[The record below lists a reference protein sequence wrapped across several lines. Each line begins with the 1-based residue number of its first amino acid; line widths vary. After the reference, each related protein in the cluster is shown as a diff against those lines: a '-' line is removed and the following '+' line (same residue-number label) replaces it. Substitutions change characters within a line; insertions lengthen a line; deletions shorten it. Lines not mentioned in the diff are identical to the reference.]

1 MAPTVAQATDG
12 VITATAT
19 GGTGT
24 ITYSKDNGTT
34 FASNVSSAVCRRNHQ
49 IKSKDANCVSA
60 VTAVSITAPTP
71 LPLVLFFIQWR

>member
-12 VITATAT
+12 VITVTAT

-34 FASNVSSAVCRRNHQ
+34 FASNVSSAV
-49 IKSKDANCVSA
+49 
-60 VTAVSITAPTP
+60 
-71 LPLVLFFIQWR
+71 LPPEPSN